1 MAKKKKPKTITATTT
16 KKKPKKRK
24 RTPRKP
30 EKTLAELE
38 VERSTG
44 ELQRVAFS
52 GRPLAAPTDL
62 LIATMRNL
70 ITAGNYP
77 DVAARA
83 CGISATM
90 FRSWCEQGLQR
101 PHSVFGKFLRT
112 LDQADA
118 QGEVRDIQMIGLA
131 VKEWDA
137 LRWIR
142 SRRSPARWGD
152 RSNVSLSVPVFES
165 TCKDD
170 DEAPIK
176 ALENDEAATILN
188 LLEQAGAL
196 GKVIDV
202 KVAEPESV

>member
-1 MAKKKKPKTITATTT
+1 MVKKAKTRVKSRSKVKV
-16 KKKPKKRK
+16 KRK
-24 RTPRKP
+24 PATRKP

-44 ELQRVAFS
+44 ELQRIAFT
-52 GRPLAAPTDL
+52 GKPLAAPTDL
-62 LIATMRNL
+62 LISTMRNL
-70 ITAGNYP
+70 VTAGNYP

-90 FRSWCEQGLQR
+90 FRSWCEQGMQR
-101 PHSVFGKFLRT
+101 PHSVFGKFLRS

-118 QGEVRDIQMIGLA
+118 QGEVRDIRLIGLA

-152 RSNVSLSVPVFES
+152 RNSVSLSVPVYETTRKEEEPAQKS
-165 TCKDD
+165 LDT
-170 DEAPIK
+170 
-176 ALENDEAATILN
+176 DEAAVILN

-196 GKVIDV
+196 GKVVDV
-202 KVAEPESV
+202 KVEETESV